1 MKKIDKY
8 NIDVVKIANYLEKYS
23 NRLDYYY
30 KWKMPTYEQLLRARD
45 IGLLSDKAVKK
56 INIKDSYF
64 QRNIVLREEIAKVL
78 KTVDLN
84 MDFINWIIK
93 DWGGIRASFSKSVDD
108 YNDYIE
114 ALTKNDN
121 ISFKS
126 VASFSKVA
134 SFKNLHEHIIYD
146 SRVAYALNWIML
158 KNQASQVFFPMP
170 VGRNSKLMAFDIS
183 VLIRLKNPQLYQID
197 NIEDIEKNYVSKRDK
212 ALYMK
217 EDEAY
222 FTMCEVIK
230 EVNKILFSKDK
241 SKINKPYYTEML
253 LFSIADTEILKDITE
268 SISFDII

>member
-1 MKKIDKY
+1 MNKIDKY
-8 NIDVVKIANYLEKYS
+8 NIDIAKIANYLEKYS

-30 KWKMPTYEQLLRARD
+30 KWKMPTDEQLLRAKE
-45 IGLLSDKAVKK
+45 IGLLSDKAVQK
-56 INIKDSYF
+56 INKTDSYF

-84 MDFINWIIK
+84 MDYINWIIK
-93 DWGGIRASFSKSVDD
+93 DWGGIRATSSKSVED
-108 YNDYIE
+108 YNDYIDQ
-114 ALTKNDN
+114 LKKNDR
-121 ISFKS
+121 ISFKG

-134 SFKNLHEHIIYD
+134 SFKNPLEHIIYD

-158 KNQASQVFFPMP
+158 KSQASQAFFPMP

-197 NIEDIEKNYVSKRDK
+197 SIEDIEKNYVSKRDK

-217 EDEAY
+217 DDEAY

-230 EVNKILFSKDK
+230 EVNKILFLKDRN
-241 SKINKPYYTEML
+241 KINKPYYAEML
-253 LFSIADTEILKDITE
+253 LFSIADTEIIKDITE